1 MLQNKKN
8 YAVRL
13 DKDPITRQK
22 IALMRLAGFS
32 IRKISNLTGR
42 HERTI
47 ENEIMRP
54 EHKKLL
60 LRGLRAAKR
69 NMELP
74 QKEWAVVEQELIEQ
88 EA

>member
-1 MLQNKKN
+1 MIQNKKT

-13 DKDPITRQK
+13 DKDPITRQQ
-22 IALMRLAGFS
+22 IVLMRLAGFS
-32 IRKISNLTGR
+32 VRKISKLTGR

-74 QKEWAVVEQELIEQ
+74 QQEWSVVEQALIEQ